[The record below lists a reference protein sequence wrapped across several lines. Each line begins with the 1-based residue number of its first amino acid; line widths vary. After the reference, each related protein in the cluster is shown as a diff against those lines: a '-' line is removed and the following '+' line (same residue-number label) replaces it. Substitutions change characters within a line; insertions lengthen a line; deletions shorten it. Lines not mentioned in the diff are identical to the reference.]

1 MTVAHGR
8 PRAINRDDT
17 NVAPIRPEDLA
28 DAAGRGDGKLFAAYT
43 NICCILGDI
52 SETCSR
58 NTMTLAKHQNFE
70 TLLQEW
76 PSQVPEHLRFPS
88 FGMSTEIY
96 MSLQSQL
103 NLRQL
108 HLPYLLSLAIIGRS
122 LKNETISAQPV
133 IAASFVAGIFRD
145 FLARDEIKHL
155 APIFSRYCIA
165 SGFFL
170 ALLQPLA
177 EVWTA
182 CQPDMEVFR
191 KSLQE
196 LGQRWKS
203 AKAGLRA
210 LEHFISLREKQ
221 PRRAVQKV
229 VWLTDRQMRLF
240 DCFPREYCLSWD
252 SLYEHCRR
260 NPTAPDHFDGNINT
274 TTTTTTGTNIPLV
287 DSSVVVENI
296 AEDHWAFNDADFEQ
310 FMWTNTEDW
319 VSNI

>member
-17 NVAPIRPEDLA
+17 NVAPIRPDDLV
-28 DAAGRGDGKLFAAYT
+28 DAAGEGDGQLFVAYT

-70 TLLQEW
+70 NLLHAW
-76 PSQVPEHLRFPS
+76 PSQVPNHLRFPN
-88 FGMSTEIY
+88 FGVSTERY

-170 ALLQPLA
+170 ALLQPLSELWA
-177 EVWTA
+177 A
-182 CQPDMEVFR
+182 CQSDMDVFR

-203 AKAGLRA
+203 AKSGLRA

-221 PRRAVQKV
+221 PRRAVQV
-229 VWLTDRQMRLF
+229 VWLTDHQRSFF
-240 DCFPREYCLSWD
+240 DCFPRDYCLSWA
-252 SLYEHCRR
+252 SLYEHCRL
-260 NPTAPDHFDGNINT
+260 NPRAPDPLYGNAT
-274 TTTTTTGTNIPLV
+274 MDTNIPLV
-287 DSSVVVENI
+287 DTSVIDNV
-296 AEDHWAFNDADFEQ
+296 AEDYWALNDADFEQ

-319 VSNI
+319 FSNL